1 MENKYK
7 IRCVILFL
15 IVLLV
20 FVRIYGSL
28 QNHCSDEWNKT
39 LLKIELRLCFWNAMH
54 VLFFFGICVFLQPKS
69 IVEHLII
76 FVIGVVW
83 FTMQVIATK
92 RLGGEVFLKDNQ
104 QCNDSSYSDILWP
117 KLDDFIY
124 NSLGQ
129 VIFLFTTLPFIGE
142 KQY

>member
-1 MENKYK
+1 MEKKHK
-7 IRCVILFL
+7 ISCVILFL

-28 QNHCSDEWNKT
+28 KNHCSDEWNKT

-54 VLFFFGICVFLQPKS
+54 VLFFLGICVFLQPKS

-76 FVIGVVW
+76 FVIGIVW
-83 FTMQVIATK
+83 FAMQVIATE

-117 KLDDFIY
+117 KLDDFVY
-124 NSLGQ
+124 NSFGQ
-129 VIFLFTTLPFIGE
+129 VIFLFSTLPFIAE